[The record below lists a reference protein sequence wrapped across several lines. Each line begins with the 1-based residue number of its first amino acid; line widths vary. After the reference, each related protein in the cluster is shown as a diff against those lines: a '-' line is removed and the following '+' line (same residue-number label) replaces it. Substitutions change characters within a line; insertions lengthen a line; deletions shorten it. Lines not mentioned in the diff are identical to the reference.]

1 MKRTRL
7 KTVPPDKLL
16 GVLAMQFRG
25 TRDDTA
31 RMGIAKSYSVA
42 IDQLIESG
50 KWREIPPLEDQLP
63 DEWMPLAFFAYWSLS
78 PPTRQV
84 RRRG

>member
-1 MKRTRL
+1 MKQTRR
-7 KTVPPDKLL
+7 KEVPPDKRL

-25 TRDDTA
+25 TKDETA
-31 RMGIAKSYSVA
+31 RQEIAKSYSAA
-42 IDQLIESG
+42 IEELIKSK

-63 DEWMPLAFFAYWSLS
+63 DDWMPVSFFAHWSLS
-78 PPTRQV
+78 PPTPQL